1 MHRAHEKENKAVT
14 SEQQGPRFFGAQD
27 IDAGSLA
34 GERVA
39 VLGYGNLG
47 HSIAA
52 NLRDSGIQGVRIGNI
67 EDEYAHVARADGFE
81 VVPIA
86 AAAAAADVV
95 LVLLPDEVIPE
106 VFVADVAPHLRPG
119 SAILFASGYTLAYG
133 LISPARDV
141 DVLMLAPRMGGE
153 HIRSRFLDGTGF
165 VGYVSVEQD
174 ATGRAWQRLLGV
186 AAAIGALNAGVMEL
200 SARQEADLDLFVEH
214 TMGAVI
220 GVTVMSTFTLGVEA
234 GIPPEALVM
243 EMYMSGEMES
253 VFRAFREVGFFR
265 AANLHGPTAMYGG
278 FVRTFEL
285 MTSDLPARFKAALE
299 SIQSGEF
306 AAQFQAE
313 RQAGYPNLNQA
324 QYMSGEQGPIAGP
337 IVDAEARVRR
347 MLNLKRDDS

>member
-1 MHRAHEKENKAVT
+1 MT
-14 SEQQGPRFFGAQD
+14 SEQQGPRFFGQGD
-27 IDAGSLA
+27 VDAGTLA

-47 HSIAA
+47 HAMAA
-52 NLRDSGIQGVRIGNI
+52 NLRDSGIQDLLIGNI
-67 EDEYAHVARADGFE
+67 ADVYAEAARADRFE
-81 VVPIA
+81 VVSISEA
-86 AAAAAADVV
+86 AATGDVV

-106 VFVADVAPHLRPG
+106 VFMADVAPHLRAG

-133 LISPARDV
+133 LISPSRDV
-141 DVLMLAPRMGGE
+141 DVLLLAPRMGGE
-153 HIRSRFLDGTGF
+153 YIRGRFLDGTGF

-174 ATGRAWQRLLGV
+174 ATGRAWRRLLGV
-186 AAAIGALNAGVMEL
+186 AGAVGALCGGVMEL
-200 SARQEADLDLFVEH
+200 SARQEADLDLLVEH

-253 VFRAFREVGFFR
+253 VFRAFRERGFFR
-265 AANLHGPTAMYGG
+265 AADFHGPTAMYGG

-285 MTSDLPARFKAALE
+285 MTSDLPARFKAMLE

-313 RQAGYPNLNQA
+313 RQAGYPNLSQA
-324 QYMSGEQGPIAGP
+324 QFMSGEQGPIARP

-347 MLNLKRDDS
+347 MLGLNRDER